1 MKNRTEEKVSKNYLR
16 STTDG
21 DPNVKTRPDHV
32 CRNAIF
38 DLREKILSGDIDRS
52 EDLDVI
58 QAVCY
63 NMSNRHLG
71 PVMGLG
77 VTIAKEEGVVLDQA
91 TQWSLDHPTRLTGE
105 SLERDYLDGPDC
117 MLQNDYGESAMERM
131 VWERDIR
138 IRNFFRVSG
147 TIKKALTHKNKLLMA
162 KVAKRFWERCF
173 NQDDKLWL
181 TVEQKSAIVWLLDK
195 HYKEYPK
202 VKKTPWGP
210 VATDLKH
217 TLLGHPDDRNRAECG
232 VGDIYSDNVE
242 GGINPET
249 QMILAE
255 EIAN

>member
-21 DPNVKTRPDHV
+21 DPNVKTRPDYV

-38 DLREKILSGDIDRS
+38 DLREKVLSGELDRT

-58 QAVCY
+58 QSVCY
-63 NMSNRHLG
+63 NMSDKYLG
-71 PVMGLG
+71 PVRGLG
-77 VTIAKEEGVVLDQA
+77 VTIHKDEGVVLDQA

-117 MLQNDYGESAMERM
+117 MLQNDYGESAMERL

-147 TIKKALTHKNKLLMA
+147 TIKKALSRKNKLLMA

-210 VATDLKH
+210 VAKDLLY
-217 TLLGHPDDRNRAECG
+217 TLKGHPDDRARAEC
-232 VGDIYSDNVE
+232 VGDVYSDNVE

>member
-1 MKNRTEEKVSKNYLR
+1 MNTNRTEEKLSKNYLR

-21 DPNVKTRPDHV
+21 DPNVKARPDYD

-38 DLREKILSGDIDRS
+38 DLREKILSGDLDRS

-58 QAVCY
+58 QDVCY
-63 NMSNRHLG
+63 NMSTKHLG
-71 PVMGLG
+71 PVLGLG
-77 VTIAKEEGVVLDQA
+77 VNIFKEEGVVFEEA
-91 TQWSLDHPTRLTGE
+91 TQWAMDHPNRLTGE

-131 VWERDIR
+131 VWERNIR
-138 IRNFFRVSG
+138 IRNFFRVSAM
-147 TIKKALTHKNKLLMA
+147 IKKALSKKSKTLMA
-162 KVAKRFWERCF
+162 KVARRFWERCF
-173 NQDDKLWL
+173 DESDKLWL

-202 VKKTPWGP
+202 VKQTPWGP
-210 VATDLKH
+210 VAKDLKH
-217 TLLGHPDDRNRAECG
+217 TLNGHPDDRNRAECTYVDG
-232 VGDIYSDNVE
+232 DNVE

-255 EIAN
+255 ELSN